1 MKKRN
6 VTKRIA
12 VIAMATVM
20 ALGLI
25 ACGDK
30 SKTSSEKVDSESV
43 TSTAESGKETT
54 SSVKEEVK
62 KQESNSEHDWP
73 YMEKGTT
80 GYYVVETYNKCEDL
94 SDWGNYQRIRTDEA
108 WVYIK
113 FPSLIPT
120 GHNYV
125 AYQSD
130 DTVVIFAPAVGGS
143 FADKLTDAESILNV
157 AVEYQD
163 DYSAPMPWMRSYW
176 KLYGDSKV
184 TMTIDSSSTE
194 TVGLYECGH
203 YTGTAKYTD
212 ANSGEEKSVPFA
224 GYATFTKE
232 TNEPV
237 YWLVFDVSEDQ
248 SLGATIE
255 DYAKKM
261 GYTFVEE
268 PDSWE

>member
-25 ACGDK
+25 ACGNK
-30 SKTSSEKVDSESV
+30 SKTSGDGEGV
-43 TSTAESGKETT
+43 TQVSSTTQ
-54 SSVKEEVK
+54 SSKEETQASAENNEV
-62 KQESNSEHDWP
+62 QESSSEYDWP
-73 YMEKGTT
+73 YMEKGTI
-80 GYYVVETYNKCEDL
+80 GYYVVESYKKCEDL
-94 SDWGNYQRIRTDEA
+94 TNWGNYQRIRTNKS

-130 DTVVIFAPAVGGS
+130 DTVVIFAPSISEA
-143 FADKLTDAESILNV
+143 FADEITDAESILNV
-157 AVEYQD
+157 AMNHQD
-163 DYSAPMPWMRSYW
+163 DYGTPVPWMSSYW
-176 KLYGDSKV
+176 HLYGDDKV

-194 TVGLYECGH
+194 TVGHYECGH
-203 YTGTAKYTD
+203 YTGTATYTD
-212 ANSGEEKSVPFA
+212 ERSGEEKNIPFA
-224 GYATFTKE
+224 GYATFTKG
-232 TNEPV
+232 TNEPI
-237 YWLVFDVSEDQ
+237 YWLVFDVSEDK

-261 GYTFVEE
+261 GYTLVDD
-268 PDSWE
+268 PDER